1 MKKKVF
7 FISLIGIILYAS
19 IFCLTGCE
27 NKKDG
32 DNKENTQNLNVQ
44 EKSDNKMIVDGFDL
58 TLTQKSSLD
67 NLKYKYPEGGVINS
81 IGTAT
86 LITYV
91 KDKQTDQLLF
101 KILIGK
107 MTSTTVEKAMAG
119 KEFTKIGTK
128 RFNNID
134 WEVYADEGNNNS
146 YAYNYNGDTYAIGFV
161 SYGNTG
167 DLEQEF
173 MKNVYFE

>member
-1 MKKKVF
+1 
-7 FISLIGIILYAS
+7 
-19 IFCLTGCE
+19 
-27 NKKDG
+27 
-32 DNKENTQNLNVQ
+32 
-44 EKSDNKMIVDGFDL
+44 MIVDGFDL

-128 RFNNID
+128 RFNNPGGGHTRHQFHQGYQD
-134 WEVYADEGNNNS
+134 GPLCPPAQGE
-146 YAYNYNGDTYAIGFV
+146 
-161 SYGNTG
+161 
-167 DLEQEF
+167 
-173 MKNVYFE
+173 